1 MKQCSAVILRQVSS
15 QRGVRLAAGNI
26 VAVAAITEVEEAI
39 VSTRHLAAGLT
50 LVGAHVGIVPVAEIV
65 TRE

>member
-1 MKQCSAVILRQVSS
+1 MVSG
-15 QRGVRLAAGNI
+15 RVRLAAGNI

-39 VSTRHLAAGLT
+39 VGTRHLAAGLT
-50 LVGAHVGIVPVAEIV
+50 LVGAHVGIVPAAEIV

>member
-1 MKQCSAVILRQVSS
+1 MVSS
-15 QRGVRLAAGNI
+15 RVRLATGNL

-39 VSTRHLAAGLT
+39 VGTRHLAAGLT
-50 LVGAHVGIVPVAEIV
+50 LVGAHVGIVPAAEIV